1 MALPIMSEDGPSQ
14 GVHRDGDAVGV
25 VLMPLKHRQEG
36 GVQLE
41 CQLPRQGHTHK
52 HQIQAPDGVVF
63 SRFVWEEIRRQRGG
77 AALVKGGGATLV
89 KALTSKKICLL
100 QPPTIP
106 SAKATPT
113 LTPRH
118 HLLTTVVLSFDNVVE
133 QRVHVTRD
141 ACSYGHLV
149 SHLHRYTHTHT

>member
-41 CQLPRQGHTHK
+41 CQLPRQGHAHK
-52 HQIQAPDGVVF
+52 HQIQAPDSVVF

-77 AALVKGGGATLV
+77 ATLVKGGGATLV
-89 KALTSKKICLL
+89 KALTGENICLL
-100 QPPTIP
+100 QPP
-106 SAKATPT
+106 
-113 LTPRH
+113 
-118 HLLTTVVLSFDNVVE
+118 HLS
-133 QRVHVTRD
+133 Q
-141 ACSYGHLV
+141 CKS
-149 SHLHRYTHTHT
+149 HTHPDSEAPPTHHSGSEF